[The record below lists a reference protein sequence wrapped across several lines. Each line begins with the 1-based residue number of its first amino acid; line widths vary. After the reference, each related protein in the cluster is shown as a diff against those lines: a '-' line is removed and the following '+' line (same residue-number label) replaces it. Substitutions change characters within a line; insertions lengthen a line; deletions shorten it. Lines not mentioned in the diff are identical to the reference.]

1 MAKESEVKKSGL
13 ATASLVLGIVG
24 IALSFIPIINNAAF
38 ILGVFAVILG
48 IIPFIKKASRGKAIA
63 GLILGVLAIFITLS
77 LQSEWGNELDK
88 NFGNSTEEV
97 LAEDVN
103 VTLGSFVATT
113 DEYGLTDTK
122 LVVTVKNITDEQKS
136 YSFHI
141 EAVDTEGKRIDDD
154 YVYVNDLSAG
164 QSQDFEAFTYVE
176 SDKIEAMKVASFN
189 IIEASSY

>member
-113 DEYGLTDTK
+113 DKYGLTDTK

>member
-48 IIPFIKKASRGKAIA
+48 IIPFIKKASRGKAIV

>member
-103 VTLGSFVATT
+103 VTLGSFVAAT
-113 DEYGLTDTK
+113 DKYGLTDTK